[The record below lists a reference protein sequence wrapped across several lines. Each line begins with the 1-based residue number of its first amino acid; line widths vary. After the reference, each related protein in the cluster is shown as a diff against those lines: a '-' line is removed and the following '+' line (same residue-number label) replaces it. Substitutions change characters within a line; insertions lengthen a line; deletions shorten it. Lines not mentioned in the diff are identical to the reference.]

1 LSVHLIVATAA
12 ETEVLP
18 QNELL
23 YKEIFDNFSECV
35 FVLDVT
41 HDARFR
47 IVWLNPAEEKSTG
60 LCNAEVAG
68 KFIDDVLPEDVAKRV
83 ISHYRRCLE
92 VGAVIN
98 YIDELNLP
106 AGARYFQTNLIPL
119 RNHAGRIHRL
129 VGCCID
135 FTDLKRSQEAA
146 FDRQKL
152 ESVGV
157 LASGIAHDFNNLL
170 GAILA
175 STELALADS
184 ADRFVVD
191 QELQR
196 IRTITIRGAEI
207 VRQLMIY
214 GGKDSPDFEPLDASA
229 LIDEM
234 LRLLRVSIS
243 KHARLAPELC
253 RDMPAVQANAGQLR
267 QVILNLI
274 TNASDAIGERD
285 GIIRVTTQLT
295 RIGGDASSVAGLDL
309 PEGDYLTIEV
319 SDTGCGMTPDIL
331 GRIFDPF
338 FTTKFAGRGLGLSVT
353 QSIVRNHGG
362 AIDAFSVPGQGS
374 TFRVLLPFGARK
386 TIPESCHAAARP
398 APRELQPAS
407 RTILVVDDEE
417 MLRSAVS
424 KALRRKG
431 FSVVEAHDGSAAIDL
446 IGRSEANLDAVLLD
460 VTLPGLSSRKV
471 FENAQRAC
479 PNAKVILTSAYSKE
493 TVDSDFAGLR
503 VEHFIRKPF
512 ALADLFS
519 TLQNALSA

>member
-1 LSVHLIVATAA
+1 VANAA
-12 ETEVLP
+12 ATEIP
-18 QNELL
+18 DQAELQ

-41 HDARFR
+41 IEGRFR
-47 IVWLNPAEEKSTG
+47 FVWLNPAEEKSTG
-60 LCNAEVAG
+60 LCNADVAG
-68 KFIDDVLPEDVAKRV
+68 RFVDDVLPEGVANRV
-83 ISHYRRCLE
+83 VSHYRNCLAA
-92 VGAVIN
+92 GAVIN
-98 YIDELNLP
+98 YVDELNLP
-106 AGARYFQTNLIPL
+106 AGPRFFQTNLIPL
-119 RNHAGRIHRL
+119 RNQQGRIHRII
-129 VGCCID
+129 GCCID
-135 FTDLKRSQEAA
+135 FTDLKRSQEEA

-157 LASGIAHDFNNLL
+157 LASGIAHDFNNIL

-175 STELALADS
+175 STELALIERGDPS
-184 ADRFVVD
+184 FVE

-243 KHARLAPELC
+243 KHAKLVTDLGDGLPVVR
-253 RDMPAVQANAGQLR
+253 ANAGQLR
-267 QVILNLI
+267 QVIMNLI
-274 TNASDAIGERD
+274 ANASDAIGERD
-285 GIIRVTTQLT
+285 GIIRVTTRVARL
-295 RIGGDASSVAGLDL
+295 GGDAPSTAGIDL
-309 PEGDYLTIEV
+309 PQGEYFTIEV
-319 SDTGCGMTPDIL
+319 SDTGCGMAAEL
-331 GRIFDPF
+331 QSKIFDPF

-362 AIDAFSVPGQGS
+362 SIGVFSVPGQGS
-374 TFRVLLPFGARK
+374 TFRVLLPFGSHATLPK
-386 TIPESCHAAARP
+386 TSSAAARP
-398 APRELQPAS
+398 ALRELQAAS

-417 MLRSAVS
+417 MLRSAIS

-431 FSVVEAHDGSAAIDL
+431 FSVVEANDGSAAIDM
-446 IGRSEANLDAVLLD
+446 IGSSEASVDAVLLD
-460 VTLPGLSSRKV
+460 VTLPGMSSRRV
-471 FENAQRAC
+471 FESVLRTC
-479 PNAKVILTSAYSKE
+479 PKAKVVLTSAYSKE
-493 TVDSDFAGLR
+493 TVDSDFVGLQ